1 MLTRR
6 SFIKSAIALPI
17 GGAIATYQTLSAPAR
32 GLVKITAVKAMSV
45 RGGGAAAGGRGGTV
59 APGGRGGAAAAAG
72 GGGGGGTMIKIETDA
87 GIDGYGPVLGS
98 GPLARAVIAEFMSD
112 QGSAKG
118 LGLIGKDPLAIEVHH
133 HNMFYAWA
141 QRYRQMRILS
151 GIDIALW
158 DVAGKILDMPVSK
171 LLGGNFR
178 EEIELYSHCG
188 HEGNFWDK
196 AEWTA
201 RAKELVEQPA
211 GFRAFKVD
219 LNDALGVIARQYVPA
234 IGPRDVAKVTRCY
247 DLAREAFGPDIDID
261 VHGHNELDI
270 SSAIQVARA
279 VEHIKPMFFEDAM
292 DPNYSESWIALRHST
307 NTPLLVGE
315 DVELVE
321 GAAPF
326 IQNLAVDY
334 LQPDL
339 VNSGG
344 ITGVK
349 KIADYA
355 IPYRFP
361 ICLHNVGGLLLNLAS
376 QQFAAAVHN
385 CDRIEC
391 SRGSDKSDLATGNV
405 PIIKNGR
412 MKVANLPGIGF
423 LPNNDYLKAHLAEGE
438 PWWG

>member
-6 SFIKSAIALPI
+6 NFIQSALALPL
-17 GGAIATYQTLSAPAR
+17 AAALPEFTLWSAPAR
-32 GLVKITAVKAMSV
+32 GLIKITAVKAM
-45 RGGGAAAGGRGGTV
+45 TV
-59 APGGRGGAAAAAG
+59 G
-72 GGGGGGTMIKIETDA
+72 GGGGGGGTTMIKIETDA
-87 GIDGYGPVLGS
+87 GIDGYGPALGS
-98 GPLARAVIAEFMSD
+98 GPLARAVISEFMSE
-112 QGSAKG
+112 QGSAQG

-158 DVAGKILDMPVSK
+158 DLAGKILDEPVSK

-178 EEIELYSHCG
+178 DEIDLYSHCG
-188 HEGNFWDK
+188 HQGNFWDK
-196 AEWTA
+196 DEWRA
-201 RAKELVEQPA
+201 RAKELVEYPS
-211 GFRAFKVD
+211 GFKAFKVD
-219 LNDALGVIARQYVPA
+219 LNDALGVIARQYVPNL
-234 IGPRDVAKVTRCY
+234 GPQEIYKVAKCY
-247 DLAREAFGPDIDID
+247 DLAREAFGPTIDID
-261 VHGHNELDI
+261 VHGHNELDV
-270 SSAIQVARA
+270 SSAIQVAEA
-279 VEHIKPMFFEDAM
+279 VKHIKPLFFEDAM
-292 DPNYSESWIALRHST
+292 DPHFSESWMALRRATSV
-307 NTPLLVGE
+307 PLLVGE

-326 IQNLAVDY
+326 ITNLAVDY

-349 KIADYA
+349 KIADFA

-385 CDRIEC
+385 CARIEC
-391 SRGSDKSDLATGNV
+391 ARGSDVSPLATGNV
-405 PIIKNGR
+405 PVIKDGR
-412 MKVANLPGIGF
+412 MKVSNLPGIGF
-423 LPNNDYLKAHLAEGE
+423 LPDNDYLKAHLAPGE
-438 PWWG
+438 TWWG

>member
-6 SFIKSAIALPI
+6 NFVKSALALPI
-17 GGAIATYQTLSAPAR
+17 GGALTKYGLLSAPAR
-32 GLVKITAVKAMSV
+32 GLVKITAVKAMSI
-45 RGGGAAAGGRGGTV
+45 RAGGA
-59 APGGRGGAAAAAG
+59 APGGRGGRGGAPVA

-87 GIDGYGPVLGS
+87 GIEGYGPALGS

-158 DVAGKILDMPVSK
+158 DVAGKILDSPVSK

-178 EEIELYSHCG
+178 DEIEVYSHCG

-196 AEWTA
+196 DEWRA
-201 RAKELVEQPA
+201 RAKALVEQPA
-211 GFRAFKVD
+211 GYRAFKVD

-234 IGPRDVAKVTRCY
+234 LGPRDIDRVTRCY
-247 DLAREAFGPDIDID
+247 DLARESFGPDIDID
-261 VHGHNELDI
+261 VHGHNELDV
-270 SSAIQVARA
+270 SSAIQVAEA
-279 VEHIKPMFFEDAM
+279 VKHIKPMFFEDPI
-292 DPNYSESWIALRHST
+292 DPHYSESWIALRRST
-307 NTPLLVGE
+307 TTPILTGE

-326 IQNLAVDY
+326 IENLAVDY

-339 VNSGG
+339 VNCGG

-349 KIADYA
+349 KIADFGIA
-355 IPYRFP
+355 YRFP
-361 ICLHNVGGLLLNLAS
+361 ICLHHGGGLLSNLAN

-391 SRGSDKSDLATGNV
+391 PPGSDRSDLATGNV
-405 PIIKNGR
+405 PVIKNGR
-412 MKVANLPGIGF
+412 MKVSNLPGIGF
-423 LPNNDYLKAHLAEGE
+423 LPNNDYLKAHLADGE

>member
-6 SFIKSAIALPI
+6 NFIKSALALPI
-17 GGAIATYQTLSAPAR
+17 GGSLAHYNLLAAPAR
-32 GLVKITAVKAMSV
+32 NLVKITAVKAMSV
-45 RGGGAAAGGRGGTV
+45 RAGGAPSGR
-59 APGGRGGAAAAAG
+59 GGRGGA
-72 GGGGGGTMIKIETDA
+72 GGGGGTMIKIETDA
-87 GIDGYGPVLGS
+87 GIDGYGPALGS

-158 DVAGKILDMPVSK
+158 DLAGKILDAPVSK

-178 EEIELYSHCG
+178 DEIELYSHCG

-196 AEWTA
+196 NEWRA

-219 LNDALGVIARQYVPA
+219 LNDALGVTARQYVPA
-234 IGPRDVAKVTRCY
+234 LGPRDIDKITRCY
-247 DLAREAFGPDIDID
+247 DLARESFGPDIDID
-261 VHGHNELDI
+261 VHGHNELDV
-270 SSAIQVARA
+270 SSAIQVAEA
-279 VEHIKPMFFEDAM
+279 VKHIKPMFFEDAM
-292 DPNYSESWIALRHST
+292 DPHFSESWMALRRST
-307 NTPLLVGE
+307 TTPLLTGE

-326 IQNLAVDY
+326 IENLAVDY

-349 KIADYA
+349 KIADFG

-391 SRGSDKSDLATGNV
+391 ARGSDRSDLATGNV
-405 PIIKNGR
+405 PVIKNGR
-412 MKVANLPGIGF
+412 MKVSNLPGIGF
-423 LPNNDYLKAHLAEGE
+423 LPNNDYLKAHVADGE

>member
-1 MLTRR
+1 MITRR
-6 SFIKSAIALPI
+6 KFIQSAVALPV
-17 GGAIATYQTLSAPAR
+17 GGALAQYELFSAPAR

-45 RGGGAAAGGRGGTV
+45 RGA
-59 APGGRGGAAAAAG
+59 
-72 GGGGGGTMIKIETDA
+72 GGGGGTMIRIETDA
-87 GIDGYGPVLGS
+87 GIEGYGPALGS
-98 GPLARAVIAEFMSD
+98 GPLARAVIEEFMSD
-112 QGSAKG
+112 TGSAKG

-158 DVAGKILDMPVSK
+158 DLAGKILNAPVSK

-178 EEIELYSHCG
+178 DEIECYSHCR

-196 AEWTA
+196 AEWRD

-219 LNDALGVIARQYVPA
+219 LNDALGVTARQYVPA
-234 IGPRDVAKVTRCY
+234 LGPRDIAKIALCY
-247 DLAREAFGPDIDID
+247 DLARESFGPDIDID
-261 VHGHNELDI
+261 VHGHNELDV
-270 SSAIQVARA
+270 SSAIQVAEA
-279 VEHIKPMFFEDAM
+279 VKHIKPMFFEDPM
-292 DPNYSESWIALRHST
+292 DPNYSEAWVALRRAT
-307 NTPLLVGE
+307 TTPLLTGE

-326 IQNLAVDY
+326 IENMVVDF

-349 KIADYA
+349 KIADFA
-355 IPYRFP
+355 IPFRFP
-361 ICLHNVGGLLLNLAS
+361 IYLHNVGGLLLNLAS

-391 SRGSDKSDLATGNV
+391 ARGSDRSDLATGNV

-412 MKVANLPGIGF
+412 MKVHDLPGIGF
-423 LPNNDYLKAHLAEGE
+423 LPNNDYLKSHLAAGE
-438 PWWG
+438 SWWG

>member
-6 SFIKSAIALPI
+6 SFIKAAVALPI
-17 GGAIATYQTLSAPAR
+17 GGAIAAYQTLSAPAR
-32 GLVKITAVKAMSV
+32 GLVKITAVKAMAI
-45 RGGGAAAGGRGGTV
+45 RGGGAATGGR
-59 APGGRGGAAAAAG
+59 GGRGGAAG
-72 GGGGGGTMIKIETDA
+72 GGGGNAMIKIETDA
-87 GIDGYGPVLGS
+87 GIDGYGPALGS
-98 GPLARAVIAEFMSD
+98 GPLARAVITEFMSD

-158 DVAGKILDMPVSK
+158 DVAGKILDMPVSR

-178 EEIELYSHCG
+178 DEIDLYSWCG

-196 AEWTA
+196 AEWNA
-201 RAKELVEQPA
+201 RAKALVEQPA
-211 GFRAFKVD
+211 GYRAFKVD
-219 LNDALGVIARQYVPA
+219 LNDALGVIARQYLPA
-234 IGPRDVAKVTRCY
+234 LGPREIAKVAKCY

-261 VHGHNELDI
+261 IHGHNELDI

-279 VEHIKPMFFEDAM
+279 LEHIKPMFFEDPI

-307 NTPLLVGE
+307 NTPILTGE

-334 LQPDL
+334 LQPDM

-349 KIADYA
+349 KIADFG

-361 ICLHNVGGLLLNLAS
+361 LCLHHGGGLLSNLVN
-376 QQFAAAVHN
+376 QQFAAGVHN

-391 SRGSDKSDLATGNV
+391 PPGSDKSELATGNV
-405 PIIKNGR
+405 PIIRNGR
-412 MKVANLPGIGF
+412 MKVSNVPGIGF
-423 LPNNDYLKAHLAEGE
+423 LPNNDYLKAHLADGE